1 MSSYTLEI
9 VGSIANAQK
18 EFAKIPGF
26 TEQSAARAAQ
36 AWAKNQEKM
45 RREAEKTADRI
56 AKEMA
61 DASKA
66 SAEKLGALQKIGEK
80 TFGGIVGDVV
90 DVAESMNA
98 LGPAGMAA
106 AAGFLAIGAGA
117 VGLAA
122 ATGAVVALERAA
134 VDYVAELEKIQSLD
148 LVTPEQRD
156 AIFGANA
163 ALDAL
168 GIVAMKLATDLAA
181 ELGPA
186 VADMAAYLADI
197 GFRAIDVTEA
207 FYSTHSVL
215 ESLAL
220 FLTGGFLRALAAPIS
235 VMVEI
240 LRVGAQVEEHFGVQ
254 GSTTRKL
261 VDSYDSLISSMAQ
274 GITGFDGIKDASTE
288 TNEEQTR
295 GQRLIAEL
303 RDRYNE
309 ASEAQGRHSASTRQ
323 VTVDY
328 EKQGEALRRLQG
340 LQGEAGEDQLTA
352 YEKTQRQIEQSYQR
366 RVDAAYEA
374 FGQTAMG
381 ERELAA
387 LQLALDESRA
397 RFRRDMDAAELAD
410 LERQSDEAVAS
421 IQRRYEAEQAFMAAQ
436 KAQRDQAHAE
446 EMARQAE
453 AEAAWQEVYDEGTRL
468 LFDRAE
474 SVHETMMEEKRATI
488 EAIED
493 RLANEKGLTSNQRQE
508 LQARLENERA
518 SANNTAKIQKG
529 LAVFEILLQNAVAMA
544 KAIAVAGPPLNVP
557 AIAAQMALTALHT
570 AAALAAPLPKFHSG
584 SGRMMPDE
592 TPAVIRRGEAVLSER
607 AVQEMNRG
615 SAPGGG
621 GNVQQIFWN
630 GRLMSE
636 VVGMAMAQPGPARRF
651 VEARMP
657 TGRGYRG

>member
-1 MSSYTLEI
+1 MSSYSLEI

-36 AWAKNQEKM
+36 AWARNQEKM
-45 RREAEKTADRI
+45 RREAEKTADRV

-61 DASKA
+61 DAAKA
-66 SAEKLGALQKIGEK
+66 SGEKLGALQRIGEK

-90 DVAESMNA
+90 DVGESLFA

-106 AAGFLAIGAGA
+106 ATAFLAIGGAA
-117 VGLAA
+117 VGLTAA
-122 ATGAVVALERAA
+122 VTAVIALERAA

-148 LVTPEQRD
+148 LVTPEQKD
-156 AIFGANA
+156 AIIEANA
-163 ALDAL
+163 ALDAI
-168 GIVAMKLATDLAA
+168 GVVAMKLATDLAA

-186 VADMAAYLADI
+186 VETVAALIVDL
-197 GFRAIDVTEA
+197 GFAAIDLTED
-207 FYSTHSVL
+207 FYKTYSAL
-215 ESLAL
+215 ESFAL
-220 FLTGGFLRALAAPIS
+220 FLVGGFVRNLLAPIS
-235 VMVEI
+235 ALAEI
-240 LRVGAQVEEHFGVQ
+240 HRAAALIEEQFGVTD
-254 GSTTRKL
+254 GINRKV
-261 VDSYDSLISSMAQ
+261 VDSFDSLVSSISQ
-274 GITGFDGIKDASTE
+274 TITGFDGLKDKTSE

-309 ASEAQGRHSASTRQ
+309 ATEAQSRHSATTRQ
-323 VTVDY
+323 VTADY
-328 EKQGEALRRLQG
+328 EKQGEALRRLEEMQR
-340 LQGEAGEDQLTA
+340 EAGEDQLTE

-366 RVDAAYEA
+366 RVDAAYDA

-387 LQLALDESRA
+387 LQTALDESRS
-397 RFRRDMDAAELAD
+397 RFRRDMDAAELAG
-410 LERQSDEAVAS
+410 LQRQSDEAIAS
-421 IQRRYEAEQAFMAAQ
+421 VQRRYEAEQAFLAAQ

-453 AEAAWQEVYDEGTRL
+453 AEEAWQEVYAQGTQL
-468 LFDRAE
+468 LFDRA
-474 SVHETMMEEKRATI
+474 SDVHETMMDEKRATI
-488 EAIED
+488 EALED
-493 RLANEKGLTSNQRQE
+493 RLANEKGLTVNQRQE
-508 LQARLENERA
+508 LQTRLDNERA
-518 SANNTAKIQKG
+518 SATNTAKIQKG

-615 SAPGGG
+615 AAGA
-621 GNVQQIFWN
+621 GNVQQIYWN

-636 VVGMAMAQPGPARRF
+636 IIGMAMAQPGPARRF
-651 VEARMP
+651 VEMRLP

>member
-122 ATGAVVALERAA
+122 ATGAVISLERAA

-186 VADMAAYLADI
+186 VADAAAYLADI

-207 FYSTHSVL
+207 FYSTHSIL

-220 FLTGGFLRALAAPIS
+220 FLTGGFIRAALAPIS

-240 LRVGAQVEEHFGVQ
+240 SRVAAQVEERFGAND
-254 GSTTRKL
+254 GMNRKL
-261 VDSYDSLISSMAQ
+261 VDSYDSLISSMSQ
-274 GITGFDGIKDASTE
+274 GITGFDGLKDASADS
-288 TNEEQTR
+288 NQEQTR
-295 GQRLIAEL
+295 GQRLIAEI

-309 ASEAQGRHSASTRQ
+309 ASEAQTRHSASTRQ

-374 FGQTAMG
+374 FNQTAMG

-387 LQLALDESRA
+387 LQMALDETRA

-421 IQRRYEAEQAFMAAQ
+421 IQRRYEAEQAFLAAQ

-508 LQARLENERA
+508 LQTRLENERA

>member
-56 AKEMA
+56 AEEMGN
-61 DASKA
+61 ASKE
-66 SAEKLGALQKIGEK
+66 SGKKLDALQKVGEK
-80 TFGGIVGDVV
+80 TFGGMVGDVA
-90 DVAESMNA
+90 DVGGALMA
-98 LGPAGMAA
+98 LGPIGGTVVASL
-106 AAGFLAIGAGA
+106 LAIGGA
-117 VGLAA
+117 AVSIGA
-122 ATGAVVALERAA
+122 ATAA
-134 VDYVAELEKIQSLD
+134 MIQLQRSSLDFIEEFEKIKGLD
-148 LVTPEQRD
+148 FIEKGQKD
-156 AIFGANA
+156 QIIEANA

-168 GIVAMKLATDLAA
+168 TVIAKKLAIDLAA
-181 ELGPA
+181 ELAPTIVAAASYLGELGLKAIESAQAFYAARDATEEFALFISEVLIKSLTFPIAILNDTVHSMNELSKVFGYGSTEIEVLTDNVNRMYRA
-186 VADMAAYLADI
+186 VTENVTGIDGLAD
-197 GFRAIDVTEA
+197 AT
-207 FYSTHSVL
+207 
-215 ESLAL
+215 
-220 FLTGGFLRALAAPIS
+220 
-235 VMVEI
+235 
-240 LRVGAQVEEHFGVQ
+240 
-254 GSTTRKL
+254 
-261 VDSYDSLISSMAQ
+261 SSA
-274 GITGFDGIKDASTE
+274 
-288 TNEEQTR
+288 NEEQSEFDRLLQTMAKHIR
-295 GQRLIAEL
+295 EDSKEKQHNKDRTKELAEQIERQGDAYRRLIDMQQEL
-303 RDRYNE
+303 
-309 ASEAQGRHSASTRQ
+309 
-323 VTVDY
+323 
-328 EKQGEALRRLQG
+328 
-340 LQGEAGEDQLTA
+340 GEDQLTGFDKA
-352 YEKTQRQIEQSYQR
+352 AREAHKFYQRQ
-366 RVDAAYEA
+366 VDAAYEA
-374 FGQTAMG
+374 FGKTAMG

-387 LQLALDESRA
+387 LQMTLAEATA

-508 LQARLENERA
+508 LQTRLENERA

-615 SAPGGG
+615 SAPIGG
-621 GNVQQIFWN
+621 GNVQQIYWN

>member
-1 MSSYTLEI
+1 MASYTLEI
-9 VGSIANAQK
+9 IGSIANAQK

-56 AKEMA
+56 AKEMS

-122 ATGAVVALERAA
+122 ATGAVIGLERAA
-134 VDYVAELEKIQSLD
+134 VDYVAGLEKIQSLD

-156 AIFGANA
+156 AIFEANA

-186 VADMAAYLADI
+186 VADAAAYLADI

-274 GITGFDGIKDASTE
+274 GITGFDGLKDASTE

-352 YEKTQRQIEQSYQR
+352 YEKTQRQIEQSYRR

-381 ERELAA
+381 ERELTA
-387 LQLALDESRA
+387 LQMALDETRA

-508 LQARLENERA
+508 LQTRLDNERA

-615 SAPGGG
+615 SAPSGG

-651 VEARMP
+651 VEARLP

>member
-56 AKEMA
+56 AKEMS

-186 VADMAAYLADI
+186 VADVAAYLADI

-220 FLTGGFLRALAAPIS
+220 FLTGGFIRAVMAPVS
-235 VMVEI
+235 VMVE
-240 LRVGAQVEEHFGVQ
+240 LSRVAAQVEERFGATD
-254 GSTTRKL
+254 GLNRKL
-261 VDSYDSLISSMAQ
+261 VDSYDSLVSSMAQ
-274 GITGFDGIKDASTE
+274 GITGFDGIKDASTDS
-288 TNEEQTR
+288 NEEQTR

-309 ASEAQGRHSASTRQ
+309 ASEAQTRHSASTRQ
-323 VTVDY
+323 VTADY
-328 EKQGEALRRLQG
+328 EKQGEALRRLEG
-340 LQGEAGEDQLTA
+340 MQGEAGEDQLTA

-387 LQLALDESRA
+387 LQMALDESRA

-508 LQARLENERA
+508 LQTRLENERA

>member
-1 MSSYTLEI
+1 MASYTLEI
-9 VGSIANAQK
+9 IGSIANAQK

-56 AKEMA
+56 SKEMGN
-61 DASKA
+61 ASKE
-66 SAEKLGALQKIGEK
+66 SGKKLDALQKVGEK
-80 TFGGIVGDVV
+80 TFGGMVGDVA
-90 DVAESMNA
+90 DVGGALMA
-98 LGPAGMAA
+98 LGPIGGTVVASL
-106 AAGFLAIGAGA
+106 LAIGGTA
-117 VGLAA
+117 VSIGA
-122 ATGAVVALERAA
+122 ATAAMIQLQRSALDFIE
-134 VDYVAELEKIQSLD
+134 EFEKIKGLD
-148 LVTPEQRD
+148 FIEKGQKD
-156 AIFGANA
+156 QIIEANA

-168 GIVAMKLATDLAA
+168 VVIAKKLAIDLAA
-181 ELGPA
+181 ELAPTIVAAASYLGELGFKAIESAQAFYAARDATEEFALFISEVLIKSLTFPIAILNDTVHSMNELSKVFGYGSTEIEVLTDNVDRMYRA
-186 VADMAAYLADI
+186 VTENVTGIDGLAD
-197 GFRAIDVTEA
+197 AT
-207 FYSTHSVL
+207 
-215 ESLAL
+215 
-220 FLTGGFLRALAAPIS
+220 
-235 VMVEI
+235 
-240 LRVGAQVEEHFGVQ
+240 
-254 GSTTRKL
+254 
-261 VDSYDSLISSMAQ
+261 SSA
-274 GITGFDGIKDASTE
+274 
-288 TNEEQTR
+288 NEEQSEFDRLLQTMAKHIR
-295 GQRLIAEL
+295 EDSKEKQHNKDRTKELADQIERQGDAYRRLIDMQQEL
-303 RDRYNE
+303 
-309 ASEAQGRHSASTRQ
+309 
-323 VTVDY
+323 
-328 EKQGEALRRLQG
+328 
-340 LQGEAGEDQLTA
+340 GEDQLTGFDKA
-352 YEKTQRQIEQSYQR
+352 AREAHKFYQRQ
-366 RVDAAYEA
+366 VDAAYEA
-374 FGQTAMG
+374 FAKTAMG
-381 ERELAA
+381 EQELAA
-387 LQLALDESRA
+387 LQMTLTEATA

-453 AEAAWQEVYDEGTRL
+453 AEAAWQQVYDEGTRL

-493 RLANEKGLTSNQRQE
+493 RLANEKGLTTNQRQE
-508 LQARLENERA
+508 LQTRLENERA

>member
-122 ATGAVVALERAA
+122 ATGAVISLERAA

-274 GITGFDGIKDASTE
+274 GITGFDGLKDASTE
-288 TNEEQTR
+288 SNEEQTR

-323 VTVDY
+323 VTADY
-328 EKQGEALRRLQG
+328 EKQAEALRRLEQM
-340 LQGEAGEDQLTA
+340 QGEAGEDQLTA

-366 RVDAAYEA
+366 RVDAANEA
-374 FGQTAMG
+374 FSQTAMG

-387 LQLALDESRA
+387 LQMTLAEATA

-410 LERQSDEAVAS
+410 LERQSEAATAI
-421 IQRRYEAEQAFMAAQ
+421 IQRRYADELALMQAQQAERE
-436 KAQRDQAHAE
+436 KASAE
-446 EMARQAE
+446 EMAME
-453 AEAAWQEVYDEGTRL
+453 AEAAAEWQKVFDEGTRL
-468 LFDRAE
+468 LFDKAAD
-474 SVHETMMEEKRATI
+474 VHDTMMDEKRANI
-488 EAIED
+488 EYIED
-493 RLANEKGLTSNQRQE
+493 RLENEKGLTLHERQE
-508 LQARLENERA
+508 LQTRLEQEKA
-518 SANNTAKIQKG
+518 SARNTAKIQRG
-529 LAVFEILLQNAVAMA
+529 LAAFEILLSNAVAMA
-544 KAIAVAGPPLNVP
+544 KAIATAGPGLNVP
-557 AIAAQMALTALHT
+557 AIAAQAALTALYT

-584 SGRMMPDE
+584 SGRLMPDE
-592 TPAVIRRGEAVLSER
+592 QPAVLKRGEAVLSER

-615 SAPGGG
+615 SAPSGG

-651 VEARMP
+651 VETRMP

>member
-122 ATGAVVALERAA
+122 ATGAVIGLERAA

-186 VADMAAYLADI
+186 VADAAAYLADI

-274 GITGFDGIKDASTE
+274 GITGFDGLKDASTE

-352 YEKTQRQIEQSYQR
+352 YEKTQRQIEQSYRR

-381 ERELAA
+381 ERELTA
-387 LQLALDESRA
+387 LQMALDETRA

-410 LERQSDEAVAS
+410 LERQSEAATA
-421 IQRRYEAEQAFMAAQ
+421 IIERRYADELALMEAQ
-436 KAQRDQAHAE
+436 KAERERATAE
-446 EMARQAE
+446 EMAME
-453 AEAAWQEVYDEGTRL
+453 AEAAAQWQKVFDEGTRL
-468 LFDRAE
+468 LFDKAAD
-474 SVHETMMEEKRATI
+474 VHETMMDEKRANI
-488 EAIED
+488 DYIED
-493 RLANEKGLTSNQRQE
+493 RLENEKGLTLHERQE
-508 LQARLENERA
+508 LQTRLEQEKA
-518 SANNTAKIQKG
+518 SARNTAKIQRG
-529 LAVFEILLQNAVAMA
+529 LAAFEILLSNAVAMA
-544 KAIAVAGPPLNVP
+544 KAIATAGPGLNVP
-557 AIAAQMALTALHT
+557 AIAAQAALTALYT

-584 SGRMMPDE
+584 SGRLMPDE
-592 TPAVIRRGEAVLSER
+592 QPAVLKRGEAVLSER
-607 AVQEMNRG
+607 AIQEMNRG
-615 SAPGGG
+615 SAPSG

>member
-1 MSSYTLEI
+1 
-9 VGSIANAQK
+9 
-18 EFAKIPGF
+18 
-26 TEQSAARAAQ
+26 
-36 AWAKNQEKM
+36 
-45 RREAEKTADRI
+45 
-56 AKEMA
+56 
-61 DASKA
+61 
-66 SAEKLGALQKIGEK
+66 
-80 TFGGIVGDVV
+80 
-90 DVAESMNA
+90 
-98 LGPAGMAA
+98 
-106 AAGFLAIGAGA
+106 
-117 VGLAA
+117 
-122 ATGAVVALERAA
+122 
-134 VDYVAELEKIQSLD
+134 
-148 LVTPEQRD
+148 
-156 AIFGANA
+156 
-163 ALDAL
+163 
-168 GIVAMKLATDLAA
+168 
-181 ELGPA
+181 
-186 VADMAAYLADI
+186 
-197 GFRAIDVTEA
+197 
-207 FYSTHSVL
+207 
-215 ESLAL
+215 
-220 FLTGGFLRALAAPIS
+220 
-235 VMVEI
+235 
-240 LRVGAQVEEHFGVQ
+240 
-254 GSTTRKL
+254 
-261 VDSYDSLISSMAQ
+261 
-274 GITGFDGIKDASTE
+274 
-288 TNEEQTR
+288 
-295 GQRLIAEL
+295 
-303 RDRYNE
+303 
-309 ASEAQGRHSASTRQ
+309 
-323 VTVDY
+323 
-328 EKQGEALRRLQG
+328 
-340 LQGEAGEDQLTA
+340 
-352 YEKTQRQIEQSYQR
+352 
-366 RVDAAYEA
+366 VDAAYEA

-381 ERELAA
+381 ERELTA
-387 LQLALDESRA
+387 LQMALDETRA

-421 IQRRYEAEQAFMAAQ
+421 IQRRYEAERAFMAAQ

-508 LQARLENERA
+508 LQTRLENERA

-615 SAPGGG
+615 SAPSGG
-621 GNVQQIFWN
+621 GNVQQIYWN